1 MSERDEASDDGADD
15 DDDDDD
21 DGDADELARL
31 RAAGSAPEPE
41 LSPEVFS
48 TSLVSPTRRI
58 SLVKKTTT
66 TTTTTT
72 NLNRTPPPKKKKRK
86 KKKNI
91 KEASQQTVKENKPTT
106 LIFSIVQQI
115 FTRNG
120 ERHPVVWREKLKRK

>member
-1 MSERDEASDDGADD
+1 MSERDGASDDGAD

-58 SLVKKTTT
+58 SLVKTT

-72 NLNRTPPPKKKKRK
+72 NNLNRTPL
-86 KKKNI
+86 
-91 KEASQQTVKENKPTT
+91 Q
-106 LIFSIVQQI
+106 
-115 FTRNG
+115 
-120 ERHPVVWREKLKRK
+120 H